1 MSEGI
6 ELPESH
12 HLREDHPLILPVSL
26 TISIMAV
33 FVAGVSLLGHR
44 AHTEG
49 LRLETQAASRWAQY
63 QAKSVRLHEAQ
74 GFSDVVKL
82 VAPLNKELGEEL
94 KDKYS
99 KEVEHY
105 EGDKVDVSKEAKNL
119 EDERDLTVR
128 QADRFDGGEVLLEI
142 GLVICS
148 ITLLTKRKG
157 FWLAGVLIGAVGV
170 TVTATS
176 FFLH

>member
-1 MSEGI
+1 M

-12 HLREDHPLILPVSL
+12 HGHEDHPLILPVSI

-44 AHTEG
+44 SHTEG

-74 GFSDVVKL
+74 GFSDMVKL
-82 VAPLNKELGEEL
+82 VAPLNKEMGAEL
-94 KDKYS
+94 KEKYA

-128 QADRFDGGEVLLEI
+128 QADRFDGGEALLEI

-157 FWLAGVLIGAVGV
+157 FWLGGVLIGALGIALGV
-170 TVTATS
+170 TG

>member
-12 HLREDHPLILPVSL
+12 HLHEDHRLVLPVSI

-82 VAPLNKELGEEL
+82 VAPLNRELGEQL
-94 KDKYS
+94 KEKYA

-105 EGDKVDVSKEAKNL
+105 EGDKVDVSKEAKDL

-128 QADRFDGGEVLLEI
+128 QADRFDGGEALLEI

-157 FWLAGVLIGAVGV
+157 FWLSGVLIGAVGISLA
-170 TVTATS
+170 ATG

>member
-6 ELPESH
+6 ELPERH
-12 HLREDHPLILPVSL
+12 HEDHPLVLPVSI

-49 LRLETQAASRWAQY
+49 LRLETQAASRWTQY
-63 QAKSVRLHEAQ
+63 QAKRIRLHETQ
-74 GFSDVVKL
+74 EISDVVNL
-82 VAPLNKELGEEL
+82 VAPLNKDLGGKL
-94 KDKYS
+94 KEKYA
-99 KEVEHY
+99 KEVEH
-105 EGDKVDVSKEAKNL
+105 ESDKSDVSKEAKNL

-128 QADRFDGGEVLLEI
+128 QADRFDGGEAFLEI

-148 ITLLTKRKG
+148 ITLLTKRKF
-157 FWLAGVLIGAVGV
+157 FWIGGVLIGILGFALA
-170 TVTATS
+170 ATG

>member
-12 HLREDHPLILPVSL
+12 HGHKDHPLVLPVSI

-33 FVAGVSLLGHR
+33 FVAGMSLLGHR

-49 LRLETQAASRWAQY
+49 LRLETQAASRWTQY

-74 GFSDVVKL
+74 GFSDMVRL
-82 VAPLNKELGEEL
+82 VAPLNKEMGEQL
-94 KDKYS
+94 KEKYA

-119 EDERDLTVR
+119 EEERDLTVR
-128 QADRFDGGEVLLEI
+128 EADRFDGGEALLEI

-148 ITLLTKRKG
+148 VTLLTKRKG
-157 FWLAGVLIGAVGV
+157 FWFGGVLLGVFGGALA
-170 TVTATS
+170 ATG

>member
-1 MSEGI
+1 MAEGI

-12 HLREDHPLILPVSL
+12 HGSEDHPLVLPVSL

-33 FVAGVSLLGHR
+33 LLAGASLLGHR

-49 LRLETQAASRWAQY
+49 LSLETEAASRWTQY

-74 GFSDVVKL
+74 GFSDVVRL

-94 KDKYS
+94 KEKYA

-119 EDERDLTVR
+119 EEERDLTVR
-128 QADRFDGGEVLLEI
+128 QADRFDGGEGLLEI

-148 ITLLTKRKG
+148 IALLTKRKG
-157 FWLAGVLIGAVGV
+157 FWFGGMLIGALGV
-170 TVTATS
+170 ALAATA
-176 FFLH
+176 FLLH

>member
-12 HLREDHPLILPVSL
+12 HGSEDHPLVLPVSI

-33 FVAGVSLLGHR
+33 LVAGASLLGHR
-44 AHTEG
+44 SHTEG

-94 KDKYS
+94 KEKYA

-119 EDERDLTVR
+119 EEEGDWRAR
-128 QADRFDGGEVLLEI
+128 RADRLEGGETLLEI
-142 GLVICS
+142 GVVIS
-148 ITLLTKRKG
+148 
-157 FWLAGVLIGAVGV
+157 
-170 TVTATS
+170 
-176 FFLH
+176 

>member
-1 MSEGI
+1 MGEGI
-6 ELPESH
+6 ELPGSH
-12 HLREDHPLILPVSL
+12 GHEDHPLVVPVSI

-33 FVAGVSLLGHR
+33 FVAGASLLGHR

-49 LRLETQAASRWAQY
+49 LRFETQAASRWAQY

-74 GFSDVVKL
+74 GFSDVVRL
-82 VAPLNKELGEEL
+82 VAPLNKEMGEEL
-94 KDKYS
+94 KEKYA

-105 EGDKVDVSKEAKNL
+105 ESDKVDVSKEAKDL
-119 EDERDLTVR
+119 EEERDLTVR
-128 QADRFDGGEVLLEI
+128 QADRFDGGEGLLEI

-157 FWLAGVLIGAVGV
+157 FWVGGVLIGAFGIALAL
-170 TVTATS
+170 TG
-176 FFLH
+176 FLLH

>member
-1 MSEGI
+1 MGEGI

-12 HLREDHPLILPVSL
+12 HGGEDHPLVLPVSI

-33 FVAGVSLLGHR
+33 LIAGVSLLGHR

-49 LRLETQAASRWAQY
+49 LRFETQAASRWTQF
-63 QAKSVRLHEAQ
+63 QAKSVRLHEAH
-74 GFSDVVKL
+74 GYSDIVKL
-82 VAPLNKELGEEL
+82 VAPLNKELGESL
-94 KDKYS
+94 KEKYA

-105 EGDKVDVSKEAKNL
+105 ESDKVDVSKEAKSL
-119 EDERDLTVR
+119 EDERDLTIR
-128 QADRFDGGEVLLEI
+128 QANRFDGGEALLEI

-157 FWLAGVLIGAVGV
+157 FWIGGVLVGAMGMCLGL
-170 TVTATS
+170 TGL
-176 FFLH
+176 FLH

>member
-12 HLREDHPLILPVSL
+12 HEDHPLVLPVSI

-49 LRLETQAASRWAQY
+49 LRLETQAASRWTQY
-63 QAKSVRLHEAQ
+63 QAKSIRLHEAQ

-82 VAPLNKELGEEL
+82 VAPLNKDLGQEL
-94 KDKYS
+94 KEKYV

-105 EGDKVDVSKEAKNL
+105 EADKSDVSKEAKSL

-128 QADRFDGGEVLLEI
+128 QADRFDGGEALLEV

-148 ITLLTKRKG
+148 ITLLTKRKA
-157 FWLAGVLIGAVGV
+157 FWLIGVLIGVLG
-170 TVTATS
+170 TALAATG

>member
-12 HLREDHPLILPVSL
+12 HASEDHPLILPVSI

-33 FVAGVSLLGHR
+33 LVAGTSLLGHR

-49 LRLETQAASRWAQY
+49 LRLETQAASRWTQY

-82 VAPLNKELGEEL
+82 VAPLNKEMGEEL
-94 KDKYS
+94 KKKYA

-128 QADRFDGGEVLLEI
+128 KADRFDGGEALLEI

-157 FWLAGVLIGAVGV
+157 FWFSGVLIGAVGV
-170 TVTATS
+170 ALAATG

>member
-6 ELPESH
+6 ELPERH
-12 HLREDHPLILPVSL
+12 HEDHPLVLPVSI

-49 LRLETQAASRWAQY
+49 LRLETEAASRWAQY

-82 VAPLNKELGEEL
+82 VAPSNKELGEGL
-94 KDKYS
+94 KEKYA

-105 EGDKVDVSKEAKNL
+105 EADKVDVSKEAKNL

-128 QADRFDGGEVLLEI
+128 EADRFDGGEALMEI

-148 ITLLTKRKG
+148 ITLLTKRKA
-157 FWLAGVLIGAVGV
+157 FWLAGVLIGAVGI
-170 TVTATS
+170 TLATTG

>member
-1 MSEGI
+1 MGEGI

-12 HLREDHPLILPVSL
+12 HEDHPLVLPVSI

-49 LRLETQAASRWAQY
+49 LRLETEAASRWTQY
-63 QAKSVRLHEAQ
+63 QAKSIRLHETQ

-82 VAPLNKELGEEL
+82 VAPLNKEMGEEL
-94 KDKYS
+94 KEKYA

-105 EGDKVDVSKEAKNL
+105 EGDKGDVSKEAKNL

-128 QADRFDGGEVLLEI
+128 HADRFDGGEALLEI

-148 ITLLTKRKG
+148 ITLLTKRKE
-157 FWLAGVLIGAVGV
+157 FWIGGVLIGAFGIALAV
-170 TVTATS
+170 TG

>member
-1 MSEGI
+1 MGEGI

-12 HLREDHPLILPVSL
+12 HEDHPLVLPVSI

-49 LRLETQAASRWAQY
+49 LRFETQAASRWTQY
-63 QAKSVRLHEAQ
+63 QAKSIRLHEDHEALDLTRL
-74 GFSDVVKL
+74 GAS
-82 VAPLNKELGEEL
+82 LNKELAEEL
-94 KDKYS
+94 KEKYA
-99 KEVEHY
+99 KEIEHY
-105 EGDKVDVSKEAKNL
+105 ESDKEDVTQEAKNL
-119 EDERDLTVR
+119 EKERDLTVR
-128 QADRFDGGEVLLEI
+128 QADRFDGGEALLEI

-148 ITLLTKRKG
+148 ITLLTKKKY
-157 FWLAGVLIGAVGV
+157 FWMGGVLIGALGIALA
-170 TVTATS
+170 ATG

>member
-12 HLREDHPLILPVSL
+12 HGSEDHPLVLPVSI

-33 FVAGVSLLGHR
+33 LVAGASLLGHR

-49 LRLETQAASRWAQY
+49 LRLETQAASRWTQY

-74 GFSDVVKL
+74 GFYDVMKL
-82 VAPLNKELGEEL
+82 VAPLNKEMGEEL
-94 KDKYS
+94 KKKYA

-119 EDERDLTVR
+119 EEERDLTVR
-128 QADRFDGGEVLLEI
+128 QADRFDGGEALLEI

-157 FWLAGVLIGAVGV
+157 FWFGGVLIGAVGV
-170 TVTATS
+170 AMAATG

>member
-1 MSEGI
+1 MAEGI
-6 ELPESH
+6 ALPESH
-12 HLREDHPLILPVSL
+12 HGSEDHPLVLPVSL

-33 FVAGVSLLGHR
+33 LLAGASLLGHR

-49 LRLETQAASRWAQY
+49 LSLETEAASRWTQY

-74 GFSDVVKL
+74 GFSDVVRL

-94 KDKYS
+94 KEKYA

-119 EDERDLTVR
+119 EEERDLTVR
-128 QADRFDGGEVLLEI
+128 QADRFDGGEGLLEI

-148 ITLLTKRKG
+148 IALLTKRKG
-157 FWLAGVLIGAVGV
+157 FWFGGMLIGALGLALAA
-170 TVTATS
+170 TA
-176 FFLH
+176 FLLH

>member
-6 ELPESH
+6 ELPESY
-12 HLREDHPLILPVSL
+12 HLHEDHPLVLPVSL

-49 LRLETQAASRWAQY
+49 LRLETEAASRWAQY

-82 VAPLNKELGEEL
+82 VAPLNKELGEGL
-94 KDKYS
+94 KEKYA

-105 EGDKVDVSKEAKNL
+105 EADKVDVSKEAKNL

-128 QADRFDGGEVLLEI
+128 QADRFDGGEALLEI

-157 FWLAGVLIGAVGV
+157 FWLVGVLIGAAGV
-170 TVTATS
+170 TLAATG

>member
-1 MSEGI
+1 MGEGI

-12 HLREDHPLILPVSL
+12 HVHEDHPLVLPVSI

-82 VAPLNKELGEEL
+82 VAPLNKELGEQL
-94 KDKYS
+94 KEKYA

-119 EDERDLTVR
+119 EEERDLTVR
-128 QADRFDGGEVLLEI
+128 QANRFDGGEALLEI

-148 ITLLTKRKG
+148 ITLLTKRKA
-157 FWLAGVLIGAVGV
+157 FWLSGVLIGVLGAAMA
-170 TVTATS
+170 ATG

>member
-12 HLREDHPLILPVSL
+12 HLHEDHPLVLPVSL

-33 FVAGVSLLGHR
+33 FVASVSLLGHR

-49 LRLETQAASRWAQY
+49 LRLETEAASRWAQY

-82 VAPLNKELGEEL
+82 VAPLNNELGDGL
-94 KDKYS
+94 KETYA

-105 EGDKVDVSKEAKNL
+105 EPENV
-119 EDERDLTVR
+119 
-128 QADRFDGGEVLLEI
+128 
-142 GLVICS
+142 
-148 ITLLTKRKG
+148 
-157 FWLAGVLIGAVGV
+157 
-170 TVTATS
+170 
-176 FFLH
+176 

>member
-6 ELPESH
+6 ELPERH
-12 HLREDHPLILPVSL
+12 HGSEDHPLILPVSI

-33 FVAGVSLLGHR
+33 LVAGASLLGHR

-49 LRLETQAASRWAQY
+49 LRLETQAASRWTQY

-74 GFSDVVKL
+74 GFSDVVRL
-82 VAPLNKELGEEL
+82 VAPLNKELGEKLNE
-94 KDKYS
+94 KYA

-105 EGDKVDVSKEAKNL
+105 EGDKVDISKEAKNL

-128 QADRFDGGEVLLEI
+128 QADRFDGGEALLEI

-157 FWLAGVLIGAVGV
+157 FWLGGVLIGAMGIALA
-170 TVTATS
+170 ATG

>member
-1 MSEGI
+1 MGEGI

-12 HLREDHPLILPVSL
+12 HEDHPLVLPVSI
-26 TISIMAV
+26 TISVMAV

-49 LRLETQAASRWAQY
+49 LRFETQAASRWTQY
-63 QAKSVRLHEAQ
+63 QAKSIRLHETQ
-74 GFSDVVKL
+74 ETSDMVNL
-82 VAPLNKELGEEL
+82 VAPLNKDLGEKL
-94 KDKYS
+94 KEKYA

-105 EGDKVDVSKEAKNL
+105 EGDKVDVSKEAKSL

-128 QADRFDGGEVLLEI
+128 QADRFDGGEALLEI

-148 ITLLTKRKG
+148 ITLLTKKKY
-157 FWLAGVLIGAVGV
+157 FWISGVLVGALGIALAV
-170 TVTATS
+170 TG

>member
-6 ELPESH
+6 ELPETH
-12 HLREDHPLILPVSL
+12 HGQEDHPLVLPVSI

-33 FVAGVSLLGHR
+33 FVAGASLLGHR

-49 LRLETQAASRWAQY
+49 LRLETQAASRWTQY

-82 VAPLNKELGEEL
+82 VAPLNKEMGEEL
-94 KDKYS
+94 KEKYA

-119 EDERDLTVR
+119 EDERDLAVR
-128 QADRFDGGEVLLEI
+128 QADRFDGGEALLEI

-157 FWLAGVLIGAVGV
+157 FWLGGVILGAAGIAVAV
-170 TVTATS
+170 TG

>member
-6 ELPESH
+6 ELPETH
-12 HLREDHPLILPVSL
+12 HLYEDHPLILPVSI

-82 VAPLNKELGEEL
+82 VAPLNKELGEQL
-94 KDKYS
+94 KEKYG

-105 EGDKVDVSKEAKNL
+105 ESDKVDVSKEAKDL

-128 QADRFDGGEVLLEI
+128 QADRFDGGEALLEI

-148 ITLLTKRKG
+148 ITLLTKRKS
-157 FWLAGVLIGAVGV
+157 FWLTGVLIGSVG
-170 TVTATS
+170 TTLAATG

>member
-1 MSEGI
+1 MGEGI
-6 ELPESH
+6 ELPERH

-170 TVTATS
+170 NVTATS

>member
-6 ELPESH
+6 ELPEH
-12 HLREDHPLILPVSL
+12 HHEENHPLVLPVSI

-49 LRLETQAASRWAQY
+49 LRLETQAASRWTQY
-63 QAKSVRLHEAQ
+63 QAKSIRLHETQ
-74 GFSDVVKL
+74 EISDVVKL
-82 VAPLNKELGEEL
+82 VAPLNKELGEQL
-94 KDKYS
+94 KEKYS

-105 EGDKVDVSKEAKNL
+105 ESDKSDVSEEAKKL
-119 EDERDLTVR
+119 EDERDLEVR
-128 QADRFDGGEVLLEI
+128 KADRFDGGEALLEI

-148 ITLLTKRKG
+148 ITLMTKKKF
-157 FWLAGVLIGAVGV
+157 FWAGGVLVGALGLVLA
-170 TVTATS
+170 ATG